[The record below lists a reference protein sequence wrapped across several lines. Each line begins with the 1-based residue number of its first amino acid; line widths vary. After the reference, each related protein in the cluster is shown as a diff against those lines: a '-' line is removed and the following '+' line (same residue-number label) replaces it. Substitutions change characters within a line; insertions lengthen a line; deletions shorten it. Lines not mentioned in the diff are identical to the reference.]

1 MRCVASVSRAGKS
14 SNILSEEKRK
24 VAWPLD
30 RRWHTR
36 QLGTSLSCMGSKCWS
51 SALHMQG
58 ESLTIRQTKGVSL
71 VITKVDLIT
80 MIVYCLSGYITNTN
94 GHDRPMVSRNIQPF
108 PAVRKTNVNLSPN
121 NRTNSNASQWSIQYH
136 HSSHSLHTPPHYQIA
151 KESALG

>member
-14 SNILSEEKRK
+14 SHILSEEKRK

-36 QLGTSLSCMGSKCWS
+36 QLGTSLSCMGWS
-51 SALHMQG
+51 SASHMQG

-108 PAVRKTNVNLSPN
+108 PAVRKPMSIFRQIIVQVQTPVNGQYNTIIQAILSTRH
-121 NRTNSNASQWSIQYH
+121 RTI
-136 HSSHSLHTPPHYQIA
+136 
-151 KESALG
+151 K